1 MTTADLTAPADTSA
15 ITHRRPTGFRA
26 VLHDGRIVAWRNLVQ
41 LTRTPGLIIF
51 TLIQPV
57 MFVVLF
63 NYVFGGAI
71 GTALPPGVS
80 YAQFLIPGVMV
91 QALVFGSSTTSV
103 GLADD
108 LQKGIV
114 DRFRSLPIAR
124 SAVLAGRITADTV
137 RLAVVALVIVTVGM
151 LVGFRFEGGVLFGL
165 LMVVVAVAFGSAMC
179 WVQANIGLLV
189 PNVETAQTA
198 GFVWLFPVVFISS
211 VFTPV
216 PTMPDWLQVVARNN
230 PVTLVANLQRALSL
244 GEPLPGATWAS
255 MATPVAL
262 WIVGLVG
269 VFAPLAVRSY
279 RKV

>member
-1 MTTADLTAPADTSA
+1 MTDDVLTPTDGAELQ
-15 ITHRRPTGFRA
+15 RPRGPRM
-26 VLHDGRIVAWRNLVQ
+26 VVHDGAIVAWRNLIQ
-41 LTRTPGLIIF
+41 LTRTPGLIVF

-91 QALVFGSSTTSV
+91 QALVFGSSNTSV

-124 SAVLAGRITADTV
+124 SAVLSGRIAADSA
-137 RLAVVALVIVTVGM
+137 RLAVVALVIVTVG
-151 LVGFRFEGGVLFGL
+151 LLIGFRFEGNLVESV
-165 LMVVVAVAFGSAMC
+165 LMVLVAVAFGSAMC
-179 WVQANIGLLV
+179 WIQANIGLLV

-198 GFVWLFPVVFISS
+198 GFVWLFPTVFISS

-216 PTMPDWLQVVARNN
+216 QTMPGWLQVVARNN

-244 GEPLPGATWAS
+244 GEPMPGSTWAS
-255 MATPVAL
+255 MSLPVAL
-262 WIVGLVG
+262 WIVGIVA
-269 VFAPLAVRSY
+269 VFAPAAVARY